1 MQKFINLCI
10 GFEEGYISIITAVHS
25 AFTSVTGLD
34 MRCKQGSSDWRL
46 SEGMQVHTG
55 FSAFIALKMVRTRLL
70 ICCRILFVPS
80 LLFSSLQTVDGA
92 YNLSL
97 TFCMTLH
104 NKGNYLCTPP
114 STDMYYASSHQER
127 APGPQVACFCF
138 VLSGIVCE
146 LK

>member
-10 GFEEGYISIITAVHS
+10 GFEEGYISIITAAHS
-25 AFTSVTGLD
+25 AFTSVIGLD

-46 SEGMQVHTG
+46 SGGCRCTQ
-55 FSAFIALKMVRTRLL
+55 AFLPLL
-70 ICCRILFVPS
+70 PGRWLGQDSLYATEFFLF
-80 LLFSSLQTVDGA
+80 LLPSSLQTVDGA
-92 YNLSL
+92 YSLSL

-104 NKGNYLCTPP
+104 NKGNYLCTTP

-127 APGPQVACFCF
+127 ATGLPQVACFSF